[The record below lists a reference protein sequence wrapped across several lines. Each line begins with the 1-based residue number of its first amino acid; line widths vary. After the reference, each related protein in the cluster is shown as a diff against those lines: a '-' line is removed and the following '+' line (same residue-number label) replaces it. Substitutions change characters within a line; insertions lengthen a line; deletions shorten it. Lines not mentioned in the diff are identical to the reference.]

1 MANPSVQIRVLDEDY
16 VDDDDDEEE
25 EVIIRQVII
34 KYSGHCVY

>member
-34 KYSGHCVY
+34 KYSGHCV